1 MRAGRCWWL
10 AGCLALASAWP
21 ALQAWAATQVPV
33 AVVSLDRDPR
43 YAPRRAERAY
53 PGHPTTPAIE
63 GVRLAASDSAYELGT
78 QDLALDVK
86 AFTLTGPDQ
95 LNQLLLQ
102 LKAARV
108 QHVVA
113 DLPVPLLRELA
124 RQAPAVLGSALLFN
138 VSQDAD
144 ALRGT
149 DCQPHLLH
157 TYPSRAMTGDALT
170 QYLASRRWTKVLV
183 LHGPLEDDAVQL
195 DAFRRS
201 AKRFGIQIVQE
212 RPFKLSGD
220 PREKDLGNLRLL
232 TGDRQHEVVVVID
245 SDGEF
250 ARTVPYATQ
259 WPRPVAGAAGLVP
272 LAWHPQWERYG
283 APQLTRRFL
292 RQTQRAMQGHDWA
305 AWMAGRAIAAA
316 VLAQPKAGVAAQLQA
331 LRSGAVTLD
340 GFKGKALTFR
350 PWDGQLRQPVFLTHG
365 DGVVGLAP
373 MDGVLHPT
381 ETMDTL
387 GVDRAESACKARP

>member
-1 MRAGRCWWL
+1 MRAGRRWVL
-10 AGCLALASAWP
+10 SASLSLASIWP
-21 ALQAWAATQVPV
+21 AVQVWATTQAPV
-33 AVVSLDRDPR
+33 AVVSLERDPR
-43 YAPRRAERAY
+43 HAPRRAERAY
-53 PGHPTTPAIE
+53 PGHPTSPAIE
-63 GVRLAASDSAYELGT
+63 GVRLGASDSAYELGT
-78 QDLALDVK
+78 QNLALDVK
-86 AFTLTGPDQ
+86 EFKLDGAQGIARLLDQ
-95 LNQLLLQ
+95 M
-102 LKAARV
+102 KAAKV
-108 QHVVA
+108 KHVVA

-124 RQAPAVLGSALLFN
+124 AQAPKALGGALVFN
-138 VSQDAD
+138 ASQDAD
-144 ALRGT
+144 TLRGA

-157 TYPSRAMTGDALT
+157 TYPSRAMTGDATT

-183 LHGPLEDDAVQL
+183 LHGPLEEDAVQL
-195 DAFRRS
+195 EAFRRS
-201 AKRFGIQIVQE
+201 AKRFGVQIVQE
-212 RPFKLSGD
+212 RPFKISGD

-232 TGDRQHEVVVVID
+232 TGDRQHEVVVVVD

-292 RQTQRAMQGHDWA
+292 RQTQRAMHGHDWA

-316 VLAQPKAGVAAQLQA
+316 VLAQPKGGVAAQLQA
-331 LRSGAVTLD
+331 LRSGSVTLD
-340 GFKGKALTFR
+340 GFKGKALSFR

-365 DGVVGLAP
+365 DGVLAMAP

-381 ETMDTL
+381 ETLDTL
-387 GVDRAESACKARP
+387 GVDRAESACKNRP